1 MSISIFN
8 LEIELYY
15 LVILLP
21 LVSGVLGFVIN
32 RLRREFNFLGFVL
45 TLFFAVK
52 LFILTR
58 TETISEVAATSLGI
72 DFRFYIDSLAG
83 FILLFCS
90 IFAVLVWLY
99 SLKAM
104 SKNPREKIYHLYIAL
119 TLSAANGVVITGN
132 LIFLLIFWNVL
143 VFTLYGIL
151 LVGKTDSSF
160 AARKAVTII
169 GVSDF
174 IMMLGIAILYIR
186 VGNINIPTLPAISLN
201 SPWLVTAYLFIVV
214 GAIAKAGAIPL
225 HTWIPE
231 SAKVVPA
238 STMAYIPA
246 SLDKLIGIY
255 LLVRISYFY
264 FDIASSV
271 PLRILLMAIGSITI
285 IAAVAMAMIQK
296 EAMKLL
302 SFHAVS
308 QVGYMVLGI
317 GTGVPIGIAGGL
329 FHMLNHSIYK
339 ACLFLSAGS
348 VEHRTGTT
356 DLDRLG
362 GLATKMP
369 ITLFTF
375 LIAALAISG
384 IPPLN
389 GFFSKWMV
397 YQGVIAFS
405 KESNLWPIFLVA
417 AMFGSILTLASFL
430 KITHSLF
437 LGERPKELNK
447 VREARFEMVVPSLI
461 LALICIAF
469 GVFAYQL
476 PLKYFIY
483 PALPFSI
490 AETGSWSPV
499 LATGLILVGVG
510 IGVVMFLFGTAM
522 KPRKSRVFIG
532 GEVLDEEAARFTG
545 PNFYSSVHSID
556 LLNKTYAFGEGGA
569 FDFYNYLQAIAR
581 GLATVFKNVIN
592 RGFVIIYQFIARTV
606 SGIGKLTSLLHTGEL
621 YNYVGWIFLGG
632 IILMILLVL

>member
-1 MSISIFN
+1 MSINIFN

-21 LVSGVLGFVIN
+21 LISGVLGFVIN

-45 TLFFAVK
+45 TLVYSIRIF
-52 LFILTR
+52 LYTR
-58 TETISEVAATSLGI
+58 SETISEVVATTFGI

-83 FILLFCS
+83 FILLFCA

-99 SLKAM
+99 SLKSM
-104 SKNPREKIYHLYIAL
+104 SKTPREKFYHLYIAL
-119 TLSAANGVVITGN
+119 TLSAANGVVVTGN
-132 LIFLLIFWNVL
+132 LLFLLIFWNVL

-151 LVGKTDSSF
+151 LVGKKDSSF

-174 IMMLGIAILYIR
+174 IMMLGIAILLIR
-186 VGNINIPTLPAISLN
+186 IGNINIPTFPVIPVSG
-201 SPWLVTAYLFIVV
+201 PWLVTAYILIAI

-225 HTWIPE
+225 HPWIPE

-255 LLVRISYFY
+255 FLARISYFY
-264 FDIASSV
+264 FDITGSISIR
-271 PLRILLMAIGSITI
+271 LLLMIVGAVTI
-285 IAAVAMAMIQK
+285 VAAVAMAMIQK

-348 VEHRTGTT
+348 VEHRAGTT

-389 GFFSKWMV
+389 GFFSKWMI
-397 YQGVIAFS
+397 YQGVIEFS
-405 KESNLWPIFLVA
+405 KESNLWPIFLIA

-447 VREARFEMVVPSLI
+447 VKEARFEMVVPSLI
-461 LALICIAF
+461 LALLCITF
-469 GVFAYQL
+469 GIFAYQL
-476 PLKYFIY
+476 PLRYLIN
-483 PALPFSI
+483 PSLPFVI
-490 AETGSWSPV
+490 TETGSWSPV
-499 LATGLILVGVG
+499 LATGLILVGV
-510 IGVVMFLFGTAM
+510 VVAVIIFLFGTAM
-522 KPRKSRVFIG
+522 KPTKRRIFVG
-532 GEVLDEEAARFTG
+532 GEVIEEEAARLTG
-545 PNFYSSVHSID
+545 PNFYSSVYSID
-556 LLNKTYAFGEGGA
+556 LLKKTYAFGEGGA
-569 FDFYNYLQAIAR
+569 FDFYNYLLGAAR
-581 GLATVFKNVIN
+581 GLAAVFKNVID
-592 RGFVIIYQFIARTV
+592 RIFISVYQFIARIV
-606 SGIGKLTSLLHTGEL
+606 SAVGKLTSLLHSGEL

-632 IILMILLVL
+632 IILIVILIL

>member
-1 MSISIFN
+1 M
-8 LEIELYY
+8 
-15 LVILLP
+15 
-21 LVSGVLGFVIN
+21 
-32 RLRREFNFLGFVL
+32 
-45 TLFFAVK
+45 
-52 LFILTR
+52 
-58 TETISEVAATSLGI
+58 
-72 DFRFYIDSLAG
+72 
-83 FILLFCS
+83 
-90 IFAVLVWLY
+90 
-99 SLKAM
+99 
-104 SKNPREKIYHLYIAL
+104 YIAL
-119 TLSAANGVVITGN
+119 TLSAANGVIITGN

-151 LVGKTDSSF
+151 LVGKKDSSF

-174 IMMLGIAILYIR
+174 IMMLGIVILYIR
-186 VGNINIPTLPAISLN
+186 VGNINIPTINAVSMN
-201 SPWLVTAYLFIVV
+201 SPWLVAAYLFIAI

-255 LLVRISYFY
+255 LLARISYFY
-264 FDIASSV
+264 FDITGV
-271 PLRILLMAIGSITI
+271 LPLRIILMIIGSVTI

-317 GTGVPIGIAGGL
+317 GTGIPIGIAGGL
-329 FHMLNHSIYK
+329 FHMLNHAIYK

-348 VEHRTGTT
+348 VEHRAGTT

-369 ITLFTF
+369 VTLFTF
-375 LIAALAISG
+375 FIAALAISG

-397 YQGVIAFS
+397 YQGVIEFS

-437 LGERPKELNK
+437 LGERPKGLNK
-447 VREARFEMVVPSLI
+447 VKEARFEMVLPSLI
-461 LALICIAF
+461 LAMICIAF

-476 PLKYFIY
+476 PLKYLIY
-483 PALPFSI
+483 PALPFKI
-490 AETGSWSPV
+490 VETGNWSPL
-499 LATGLILVGVG
+499 LATGLIL
-510 IGVVMFLFGTAM
+510 IGALIAIIIFLIGTVA
-522 KPRKSRVFIG
+522 KPRRSRMFIG
-532 GEVLDEEAARFTG
+532 GEVLEEEAARMTG

-556 LLNKTYAFGEGGA
+556 LLDKTYAFGEGGA
-569 FDFYNYLQAIAR
+569 FDFYNYLLAVAR
-581 GLATVFKNVIN
+581 GLATLFKNVIN
-592 RGFVIIYQFIARTV
+592 RILVSIYEFIAYLARK
-606 SGIGKLTSLLHTGEL
+606 IARLTSFLHTGEL

-632 IILMILLVL
+632 IILIILLIL